1 MNEKL
6 NEALNEI
13 SDKHIGEAAKAKKR
27 RPYWFGAIAAVLAV
41 VILISVFYDP
51 ITAEAVSLAD
61 YSQGDRSF
69 YSSVDE
75 YMDLLTPFWAQS
87 MAGVLGGSQE
97 NQTYSPVNLYMALSA
112 LAEMTDSDQILQ
124 ALGADSLDSLRTRTY
139 EIWNVSYRDDGNQAL
154 LANSLWLDQDVP
166 YDQTVMDA
174 LARHHYT
181 SVYQG
186 DFGTQRTDNA
196 IAAWLNQ
203 QTGNL
208 LKNATANVHHDED
221 IIFALYATIYYQA
234 KWRDEFSA
242 ANNEDGI
249 FHAPGGDITCT
260 YMNKKR
266 MQASYY
272 WGEDFGAVSLGLKDG
287 SQMWL
292 ILPDEDKTIDDVLAG
307 GEYLQM
313 LLDGSYENSKYMMVN
328 LSLPKFDIRSSG
340 DLSRALQ
347 DMGITDVFDP
357 AASGFS
363 GTFPGFEGPIWVDSV
378 NQATRVAID
387 EKGVT
392 AASYIEFPGAGSA
405 APPEEIIDFILD
417 RPFLFVVTNFA
428 DVPLFA
434 GTVQEP

>member
-6 NEALNEI
+6 TEALNEI
-13 SDKHIGEAAKAKKR
+13 SDKHINEAASVKRR
-27 RPYWFGAIAAVLAV
+27 RPYWIGAVAAALAV
-41 VILISVFYDP
+41 VILVSVFYNP

-69 YSSVDE
+69 YSEVSD
-75 YMDLLTPFWAQS
+75 YMDHLTPFWAQS
-87 MAGVLGGSQE
+87 MALILGGSEE

-112 LAEMTDSDQILQ
+112 LAEMTESEQILQ
-124 ALGADSLDSLRTRTY
+124 ALGTDSLDALRTHTY
-139 EIWNVSYRDDGNQAL
+139 EIWNVSYLDNGNQCL
-154 LANSLWLDQDVP
+154 LANSLWLDQDLS

-174 LARHHYT
+174 LAQHHYT

-208 LKNATANVHHDED
+208 LKDTTSKIRHDAD
-221 IIFALYATIYYQA
+221 TVFALYATICYQA
-234 KWRDEFSA
+234 KWRNAFSA

-260 YMNKKR
+260 YMKEKL
-266 MQASYY
+266 MQTSYY

-292 ILPDEDKTIDDVLAG
+292 ILPDEDKTVDDVLAG

-313 LLDGSYENSKYMMVN
+313 LLDSQYENTKYMKVN

-340 DLSRALQ
+340 DLSQALQ

-357 AASGFS
+357 ATSGFY
-363 GTFPGFEGPIWVDSV
+363 GTFPGFGGPIRVDSV

-392 AASYIEFPGAGSA
+392 AASYLEFPGASSA
-405 APPEEIIDFILD
+405 APPEEIIDFVLD

-428 DVPLFA
+428 DIPLFA
-434 GTVQEP
+434 GVVNEP